1 MSADLPSVIR
11 AVRRR
16 WRLHLL
22 LRGLAIVLAGGFLAF
37 LLATWGA
44 DRFRFAPT
52 PLAVFQVL
60 AWGAAAFLAYRF
72 LVRPLARR
80 VSDEQVALY
89 LEEHEPTLDGEVLS
103 AVVGGEPQDGA
114 VSPALVERIIRRAV
128 ERLDQVE
135 RGRRIERAGLRRSG
149 GMLAGATGVAVLVL
163 LFGPASLRTGL
174 PLLVSPLGG
183 AGSTPYAIGVVPGDT
198 TLARGADLRIE
209 ATLRNFTAEDV
220 TLVLRPAS
228 ATTWERVTMT
238 LDAETG
244 AHGALLFDLQD
255 STDYFV
261 SAGGV
266 RSAVHRLAVAD
277 LPYVDSI
284 ALEYHFPD
292 YTGLEPVRQDE
303 GGDVAALV
311 DTRVT
316 VAVTPTMPV
325 SAGALA
331 VGADTLPLRLDSTG
345 LTGELTVRENG
356 SYRVLLAGPD
366 GRLVPASP
374 EYFIDALADQ
384 PPTIRMDRPGRDVTV
399 TSVDE
404 LFLEVVAQDDFGLT
418 SVELVIAVNG
428 GADSA
433 VSLYRGRGRLK
444 DLSAGHTMYLEE
456 RGLQPGD
463 VVAYFARARDARR
476 GGEPAATDIY
486 FARIRPYD
494 QRWRAAEASG
504 GGQQGAG
511 GGMSPGEL
519 SQRQR
524 EIVAATFRLVRDKAR
539 YADPEWRD
547 NLSTVTLMQ
556 GRLREEVETLVRRIE
571 SRGVVELDSTMA
583 AVAAALPPAVDAM
596 QEAEERLGRR
606 QGAEALPSEQRA
618 LQYLQRAEAA
628 FRDRQVTQGQQQG
641 AGGGGGGG
649 EDNAEELA
657 QLFELELDR
666 LRNQYEGVER
676 GRREETG
683 QAVDEAL
690 EKLRE
695 LARRQQQ
702 ENERLRAQ
710 AQGSAGAAAA
720 GSQRRL
726 AEQAEE
732 LARQLER
739 LSREQNNES
748 LTESARRVRE
758 AADAMR
764 RAAAGQGGTA
774 QGNQA
779 TDRLNEARRQ
789 LEGSRGTGLRRDLD
803 DALRRAERLAEQQGE
818 VRQDVS
824 GLSQA
829 GQAREER
836 LRRLNQR
843 KTQMADEV
851 KQLESELDRLSREAR
866 GEQPGAA
873 DRLRETARAA
883 RDTRLGD
890 KIKYSQEVAKERS
903 QEYADAFEQQ
913 IADDIDAM
921 RQGIAD
927 AAGQVREGGG
937 PEREVERALDRTREI
952 TRALES
958 LGERARESA
967 GDSGA
972 GAGGG
977 GRQLRRELRERLGQL
992 GELRDQL
999 RGQGLDTGPVEGI
1012 LDRLG
1017 RLDNRGTI
1025 GTPRGLDELE
1035 QVIVQGLKEYEFT
1048 LRRQLLGGDTPPGAL
1063 TAGEDVPPEYRAMVD
1078 EYYRRLSER
1087 RR

>member
-1 MSADLPSVIR
+1 MSAELLSVIR

-16 WRLHLL
+16 WRLRLV
-22 LRGLAIVLAGGFLAF
+22 LRGLAIVLAGGFFAF
-37 LLATWGA
+37 LVATWGA

-52 PLAVFQVL
+52 PLAICQVL
-60 AWGAAAFLAYRF
+60 AWGAMALLVYRF

-89 LEEHEPTLDGEVLS
+89 LEEREPTLDGEVLS
-103 AVVGGEPQDGA
+103 AVVGGEPLRGA
-114 VSPALVERIIRRAV
+114 VSPALVERIVRRAV
-128 ERLDQVE
+128 LRLDEVE

-149 GMLAGATGVAVLVL
+149 GMLAGATGAAVLVL
-163 LFGPASLRTGL
+163 LFGPASLRSGL
-174 PLLVSPLGG
+174 PLLVRPLGG
-183 AGSTPYAIGVVPGDT
+183 AGPTPYAIGVQPGDT

-209 ATLRNFTAEDV
+209 ATLRTFTAEDV
-220 TLVLRPAS
+220 TLVLRPAG
-228 ATTWERVTMT
+228 ATAWERVTMT
-238 LDAETG
+238 ADAETG

-261 SAGGV
+261 TAGGV

-284 ALEYHFPD
+284 ALEYHFPA
-292 YTGLEPVRQDE
+292 YTGLEPVRQNE

-345 LTGELTVRENG
+345 LTGELTVRESG

-374 EYFIDALADQ
+374 EYFIEALDDQ
-384 PPTIRMDRPGRDVTV
+384 PPTIRMARPGRDVTV

-404 LFLEVVAQDDFGLT
+404 LFLEVTAEDDFGLT
-418 SVELVIAVNG
+418 GVELVIAVNG

-444 DLSAGHTMYLEE
+444 DLSATHTMYLEE

-463 VVAYFARARDARR
+463 VIAYFARARDARR

-504 GGQQGAG
+504 GEPGAG

-539 YADPEWRD
+539 YTDREWRD

-583 AVAAALPPAVDAM
+583 AVAAALPPALDAM
-596 QEAEERLGRR
+596 KDAEERLGRR
-606 QGAEALPSEQRA
+606 QGAEALPPEQRA

-628 FRDRQVTQGQQQG
+628 FRDRQVTQGQQG
-641 AGGGGGGG
+641 GSGGGGGD
-649 EDNAEELA
+649 EANAEELA

-710 AQGSAGAAAA
+710 AQGSAGAAA
-720 GSQRRL
+720 GGGQRRL
-726 AEQAEE
+726 ADQAEE

-739 LSREQNNES
+739 LAREQNTENLS
-748 LTESARRVRE
+748 ESARRVRE

-779 TDRLNEARRQ
+779 ADRLNEARRQ
-789 LEGSRGTGLRRDLD
+789 LEGSRGAGLRRDLD
-803 DALRRAERLAEQQGE
+803 DALRRAERLAEQQEE
-818 VRQDVS
+818 VRRDVA

-843 KTQMADEV
+843 KTQMAEEV

-903 QEYADAFEQQ
+903 QEYADAFEEQ

-921 RQGIAD
+921 RRGIAD

-972 GAGGG
+972 GAGAGA

-1017 RLDNRGTI
+1017 RMDSRGTI